1 MILRYAIPKLEAKIK
16 LANETN
22 NPQEE
27 RFLLNELS
35 THDKISSAIDWLS
48 ERGVNFE
55 TSETKDR
62 FIITIKPKANEGDT
76 N

>member
-22 NPQEE
+22 ESQEE

-35 THDKISSAIDWLS
+35 THDKISSALDWLS
-48 ERGVNFE
+48 EKGVNFE
-55 TSETKDR
+55 TSEIKDR
-62 FIITIKPKANEGDT
+62 FIIKIHPSHDNEKKQ
-76 N
+76 